1 MILKIK
7 ELLNKDKRTSNLVL
21 IAILLSVVLIA
32 TGYIFD
38 AEEEQVV
45 SSNVLSENGYNISFN
60 DGYDL
65 EKKLS
70 NIISKIDGV
79 ESAEVMISYSTT
91 ERIIPVY
98 DVKEDINTVKENV
111 KESTKTTTEKT
122 VAYESKDGSKI
133 AIVESKE
140 TAAAV
145 GAIVVVSGE
154 VTDSVSEDIKEAIS
168 FATSVP
174 IHKIQIFIN

>member
-1 MILKIK
+1 MMEKLK
-7 ELLNKDKRTSNLVL
+7 ELLNKDKRMSNLIL
-21 IAILLSVVLIA
+21 ISILLVIVLIA
-32 TGYIFD
+32 TGNIFNT
-38 AEEEQVV
+38 EQQVV
-45 SSNVLSENGYNISFN
+45 GSNVSTNDGYNVVFN

-70 NIISKIDGV
+70 NIISKIEGV
-79 ESAEVMISYSTT
+79 ESADVMISYSTT

-98 DVKEDINTVKENV
+98 DVKEDTNTVKENV
-111 KESTKTTTEKT
+111 KESTKITTEKT

-145 GAIVVVSGE
+145 GAIVVVSGT
-154 VTDSVSEDIKEAIS
+154 VTESVSEDIKEAIS

>member
-1 MILKIK
+1 MIDKLK
-7 ELLNKDKRTSNLVL
+7 ELLNKDKKMSNLVL
-21 IAILLSVVLIA
+21 IAILLIVILLS

-38 AEEEQVV
+38 DEEKQVL
-45 SSNVLSENGYNISFN
+45 SSNILNNNGNNMLLN

-79 ESAEVMISYSTT
+79 ESADVMISYSTT

-98 DVKEDINTVKENV
+98 DVKEDTNTVKENV
-111 KESTKTTTEKT
+111 KESTKITTEKT

-145 GAIVVVSGE
+145 GAIVVVSGN
-154 VTDSVSEDIKEAIS
+154 VTEGVSEDIKEAIS

>member
-1 MILKIK
+1 MMDKLK
-7 ELLNKDKRTSNLVL
+7 ELLNKDKKMSNLVL
-21 IAILLSVVLIA
+21 IAILLIIVLIS
-32 TGYIFD
+32 TGYIWGD
-38 AEEEQVV
+38 EEKQV
-45 SSNVLSENGYNISFN
+45 SSNNVLSNNGNNIQFN

-70 NIISKIDGV
+70 NIISKIEGV

-133 AIVESKE
+133 AIVQSKE

-154 VTDSVSEDIKEAIS
+154 VSDDVSEDIKEAIS

>member
-38 AEEEQVV
+38 TGEEQVV

-70 NIISKIDGV
+70 NIISKIEGV
-79 ESAEVMISYSTT
+79 ESADVMISYSTT

-145 GAIVVVSGE
+145 GAIVVVSGNITE
-154 VTDSVSEDIKEAIS
+154 GVSEDIKEAIS